1 MNYSSF
7 SGLYFLR
14 QLTCQSHCKMN
25 QIHTKLPFRFFLFI
39 FQSLIYITIVSLF
52 SCSSTKSI
60 PSQSRIKKVSV
71 IFVPGYKGSLLK
83 DNDPNI
89 NKIVWLSASQALGFS
104 SPDLKLGANDQITE
118 AGILESINIPFLF
131 KKDIYK
137 QWIDTLNNQE
147 SFDSYF
153 FSYDWRKDNSESSL
167 KLTNFI
173 KEIKS
178 KNNLPIILVGHSNGG
193 LLAMSALNKHPEN
206 VSKVVFAGT
215 PFSGGVGFLEDIMIG
230 VNTGINSKI
239 ASPCV
244 VQSFESIYSFFPRE
258 NSFDTKE
265 VLFDENRNVIQNKFY
280 DANFWKTY
288 NLGTY
293 TVGSPCANEPI
304 LELQQR
310 LNKALKFKESLDTKK
325 EIKYPPVLVVRAENK
340 GTIRRVFGRKMN
352 EGWRWKILEGERV
365 LGDGRV
371 TNENALPPPG
381 IPFSLYVSTAE
392 HSELL
397 NDKETSNSILDFI
410 KK

>member
-1 MNYSSF
+1 
-7 SGLYFLR
+7 
-14 QLTCQSHCKMN
+14 
-25 QIHTKLPFRFFLFI
+25 
-39 FQSLIYITIVSLF
+39 
-52 SCSSTKSI
+52 
-60 PSQSRIKKVSV
+60 
-71 IFVPGYKGSLLK
+71 
-83 DNDPNI
+83 
-89 NKIVWLSASQALGFS
+89 
-104 SPDLKLGANDQITE
+104 
-118 AGILESINIPFLF
+118 
-131 KKDIYK
+131 
-137 QWIDTLNNQE
+137 
-147 SFDSYF
+147 
-153 FSYDWRKDNSESSL
+153 
-167 KLTNFI
+167 
-173 KEIKS
+173 
-178 KNNLPIILVGHSNGG
+178 
-193 LLAMSALNKHPEN
+193 MSALNKHPEN
-206 VSKVVFAGT
+206 ISKVVFVGT

-230 VNTGINSKI
+230 VSTGINSKI

-304 LELQQR
+304 LDLQQR

-352 EGWRWKILEGERV
+352 EGWRWKVLEGERV
-365 LGDGRV
+365 AGDGRV

-381 IPFSLYVSTAE
+381 VPFSLYVSTAE